1 MQQFEIELND
11 FEIDGKSFELK
22 LKIVTLT
29 KMPQALSIFD
39 ILLPPLYL
47 LGALAYGYYI
57 KNKYIRTNP
66 EYKYFIPGLLA
77 RIVGAIALGLVYFF
91 YYGGGDTTNYHH
103 SAVAYSNFVF
113 TNKEDF
119 LIALIG
125 DAKHHYFSFEVAG
138 DVYHIYRPN
147 DQHAFFVVRLLIPIV
162 LMGFQSYFASAI
174 LTAIFTYG
182 GLWKLYQTFI
192 QEFPSLRK
200 EMAIACLFIPSCVFW
215 GSGLMKDSFTLSAV
229 GWFTYAFYNL
239 FIKKQV
245 KPKYIV
251 YLIIASFIIIA
262 IKPYIFFA
270 LLPGSIL
277 WLSNSTIARINHKF
291 IRGLLT
297 PLFLGAGLIGGYFA
311 LAQLGENL
319 GAYQLDSVLD
329 KAVVVQKDMKASY
342 YGGQSYDIG
351 DFDASAGGVALKAP
365 SAIFAGIFRPGI
377 WDVRNPVMAV
387 SSLENTYLLILT
399 LFLLFKLKFF
409 GFFKYI
415 GANPLILFSVCF
427 SLFFAFSVGLT
438 CANFGSLVR
447 LRIPELPFFVASLFA
462 IKYHYEQIEKN
473 RFKSATQK
481 KKQLNYQI
489 KSGKIV

>member
-1 MQQFEIELND
+1 
-11 FEIDGKSFELK
+11 
-22 LKIVTLT
+22 
-29 KMPQALSIFD
+29 MPEALSIFD
-39 ILLPPLYL
+39 ILLPPIYF
-47 LGALAYGYYI
+47 LGALGYAYYVKK
-57 KNKYIRTNP
+57 KNIQKNP
-66 EYKYFIPGLLA
+66 EYKYFTLGLIV
-77 RIVGAIALGLVYFF
+77 RIIGAISLGLVYFF

-103 SAVAYSNFVF
+103 SAVAYSNFLF

-119 LIALIG
+119 FTALIG
-125 DAKHHYFSFEVAG
+125 DAKHYYFSFEVAG

-162 LMGFQSYFASAI
+162 LMGFHSYFASAI

-192 QEFPSLRK
+192 QEYPTLKK

-229 GWFTYAFYNL
+229 GWFTYAFYHL
-239 FIKKQV
+239 FIKKQR
-245 KPKYIV
+245 KPKFIIFLV
-251 YLIIASFIIIA
+251 ISSLIILA

-277 WLSNSTIARINHKF
+277 WMSNNIKAKINHKF
-291 IRGLLT
+291 IRN
-297 PLFLGAGLIGGYFA
+297 LFAPVFFSLGAIGGYFA
-311 LAQLGENL
+311 LNQMGEALGD
-319 GAYQLDSVLD
+319 YKLDSVLD
-329 KAVVVQKDMKASY
+329 KAVVTQQDMKAEY
-342 YGGQSYDIG
+342 YGGKSFDIG
-351 DFDASAGGVALKAP
+351 DFDASASGVTLKAP
-365 SAIFAGIFRPGI
+365 AAIFAGIFRPAI
-377 WDVRNPVMAV
+377 WDVKNPVMLI
-387 SSLENTYLLILT
+387 SSIENTYLLLLT

-415 GANPLILFSVCF
+415 GKNPLILFSISF

-462 IKYHYEQIEKN
+462 IKYHYEQTII
-473 RFKSATQK
+473 QK
-481 KKQLNYQI
+481 KNNMSI
-489 KSGKIV
+489 KEFAKV